1 MIEKVL
7 QSRLMPVA
15 VIDDSTDAVPLAQCL
30 LESGINVIEVTLRTT
45 AALESIKLISRE
57 VPGMMV
63 GAGTVL
69 DHKQV
74 PQLIDAGVSFAITP
88 GLNTAVIESCL
99 KHDLLIMPGV
109 MTPSEIELARS
120 FQLDVLKFFPAEAAG
135 GASTLKAFAGP
146 YGHTGLRFIPT
157 GGINLSN
164 MMDYLGLSCV
174 AAVGGSWFVASSL
187 LQEKDFEKIRNL
199 TREAV
204 EQVEKLDN

>member
-1 MIEKVL
+1 MIETIL
-7 QSRLMPVA
+7 QSRLVPVA
-15 VIDDSTDAVPLAQCL
+15 VIDDSANAQTLAECL
-30 LESGINVIEVTLRTT
+30 LESGINVIEVTLRTP
-45 AALESIKLISRE
+45 AALESIKNIKRE

-74 PQLIDAGVSFAITP
+74 PELIDAGVSFAITP
-88 GLNTAVIESCL
+88 GLNTAVIESCI
-99 KHDLLIMPGV
+99 KHDLLVMPGV

-135 GASTLKAFAGP
+135 GASTLRAFAGP

-157 GGINLSN
+157 GGIKLSN
-164 MMDYLGLSCV
+164 MLDYLALSCV

-187 LQEKDFEKIRNL
+187 LEKKDFQGIRSL
-199 TREAV
+199 TMEAV
-204 EQVEKLDN
+204 EQVQKLDK